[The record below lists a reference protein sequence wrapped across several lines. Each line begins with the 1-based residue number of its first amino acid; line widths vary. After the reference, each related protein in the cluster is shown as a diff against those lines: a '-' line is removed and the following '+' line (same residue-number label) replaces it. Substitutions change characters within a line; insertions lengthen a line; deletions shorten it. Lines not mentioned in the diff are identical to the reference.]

1 MDRDLRDWGWGL
13 GFGGWGVSQ
22 VLLHEGGTL
31 LVCLNSA
38 RAFNDP
44 PKREHDVMYRLAR
57 MWERL
62 RSAFG
67 QIVKQKEEEGGERK
81 AAFS

>member
-1 MDRDLRDWGWGL
+1 M
-13 GFGGWGVSQ
+13 SQ

-31 LVCLNSA
+31 LVCLNAA

-44 PKREHDVMYRLAR
+44 PKREHDIMYRLAR

-62 RSAFG
+62 RRAFG
-67 QIVKQKEEEGGERK
+67 QIMERKEENGGERK